1 MLLTHLE
8 QVSYVAAHA
17 LSHVDAGEGCECA
30 CTLVFGSILHCR
42 ALGACQIC
50 SRHSG
55 IPEGCALLQF
65 FDALL
70 VLVAGLDGAD
80 AKGNHLD
87 AAEIPPLC
95 GKLLVQALGQLCGVA
110 GEGAVLYAHVAY
122 AGEGGLQ
129 CGHHLGAHL
138 GVYAVPGVAVG
149 DVAAYVLVEQ
159 HGVGYLIGIFAEA
172 LYGYLKLQPRAYVVI
187 YHAEGDGV
195 GGAVLVADYLLGVE
209 VIDTLV
215 LRRVSAEGEALL
227 QYLPGGLEVV
237 AKVAVEYGRLGGIVP
252 HEFSR
257 LRRELHYGALLYDHH
272 ALALVYGDNGA
283 VGDDVVLAL
292 GVGVAAA
299 RALYALG
306 HQDVLRHGVAVEV
319 FAPLIGQYA
328 AQRAYSCL

>member
-30 CTLVFGSILHCR
+30 CTLVFGSILHGR

-65 FDALL
+65 FNALL

-80 AKGNHLD
+80 AKGNHLY
-87 AAEIPPLC
+87 AAEIPPL
-95 GKLLVQALGQLCGVA
+95 GGELFVQALGQLCGVA
-110 GEGAVLYAHVAY
+110 GEGAVLYAHIAD

-138 GVYAVPGVAVG
+138 SVYAVAGVAVG
-149 DVAAYVLVEQ
+149 DVAAHVLIEQ
-159 HGVGYLIGIFAEA
+159 HGVGHPVGIFAEA
-172 LYGYLKLQPRAYVVI
+172 LDGYLQLETGAYVVVD
-187 YHAEGDGV
+187 HPEGDRV
-195 GGAVLVADYLLGVE
+195 GSAVLVAYDLLGVE
-209 VIDTLV
+209 IVDALILGCV
-215 LRRVSAEGEALL
+215 CSEGETLL
-227 QYLPGGLEVV
+227 QQLPGCLQII
-237 AKVAVEYGRLGGIVP
+237 AQTAVEYGRLGGIVP
-252 HEFSR
+252 HEFAR

-283 VGDDVVLAL
+283 VGNDVVLAL
-292 GVGVAAA
+292 GVGIAAA

-306 HQDVLRHGVAVEV
+306 HKDVLRHGVAVEV